1 MLGGSYTLVLLINCV
16 HNWRI
21 KNLVVVC
28 INNYPFF
35 SPYIIHVHICTLR
48 KEDRPLII
56 VGCEVGGGPL
66 RIIFFYLHVH
76 GNIVQ
81 YLQINL

>member
-1 MLGGSYTLVLLINCV
+1 MLEGSYTLFLLINCV

-56 VGCEVGGGPL
+56 VGCGSGGGGSFEDY
-66 RIIFFYLHVH
+66 IFLSSCTCKYRSIFT
-76 GNIVQ
+76 N
-81 YLQINL
+81 